1 MFCTKCGEKLPD
13 DAQFCEKC
21 GARVEKEDSKAP
33 APAAAAPKNN
43 SQSVERMKRYIMAN
57 KKKIGIA
64 AGVLV
69 VVIVLA
75 VFLATRPVKVDL
87 NDYIYVE
94 YEGYNTVGRAHH
106 YFDFD
111 AFCGDYAGKIKYRG
125 KDNQIVDTLFDEQ
138 TVCRMLIDE
147 YVNWDLD
154 QMDKLSNGD
163 VVHMEW
169 DCDDERAKADF
180 GIQLSYENQDFTV
193 EGLNEPEAVDPF
205 EGAHVSFEGISPY
218 GRVQFEGDRN
228 APYARELVFNV
239 EPRENLKNGDTVTV
253 SLKEADEQAWKEYMV
268 ETYGVTLSKK
278 EMSYTVEGLQ
288 TYLSKLS
295 EVSEDAFTQMKSQA
309 EDVMKANAA
318 KNWAKESTMDST
330 TYVGSYLLTPKSQQA
345 YDGNNQLYL
354 VYEIKATVKNPKDE
368 SQESITYY
376 YTVRYDDLLV
386 SADGTVEVDLTD
398 YRTNNPSFSKE
409 LAKSRYYFDGYESMD
424 EAYNRCVTSNLDRY
438 NFETDIA
445 TE

>member
-43 SQSVERMKRYIMAN
+43 SQSVERMKRFIMAN

-138 TVCRMLIDE
+138 IVCRMLIDE

-154 QMDKLSNGD
+154 QMSKLSNGD

-205 EGAHVSFEGISPY
+205 DGAHVSFEGISPY

-228 APYARELVFNV
+228 APYGRELVFNV

-253 SLKEADEQAWKEYMV
+253 SLKEADEQAWKDYLV

-295 EVSEDAFTQMKSQA
+295 EVSEDAFTQMKAQA

-409 LAKSRYYFDGYESMD
+409 LAKSRYYFDGYESLD

-445 TE
+445 AE

>member
-21 GARVEKEDSKAP
+21 GAGVEKENSEAP
-33 APAAAAPKNN
+33 APAAAAPKEK
-43 SQSVERMKRYIMAN
+43 SQSVERMKRYIMDN

-87 NDYIYVE
+87 NDYVHVK

-111 AFCGDYAGKIKYRG
+111 AFCGDYAEKIKYRG
-125 KDNQIVDTLFDEQ
+125 KDNQVVDTLFDEQ

-147 YVNWDLD
+147 YVDWELD
-154 QMDKLSNGD
+154 KMSMLSNGD

-205 EGAHVSFEGISPY
+205 EGAQISFEGISPY
-218 GRVQFEGDRN
+218 GRVQFEGDPN
-228 APYARELVFNV
+228 TPYARELVFSV

-253 SLKEADEQAWKEYMV
+253 SLKEADAQEWRDYLV

-295 EVSEDAFTQMKSQA
+295 EVSEDALAQMKAQA

-318 KNWAKESTMDST
+318 RNWAKESTMDST
-330 TYVGSYLLTPKSQQA
+330 TYVGSYLLTPKNQQG
-345 YDGNNQLYL
+345 YDANNQLYL

-376 YTVRYDDLLV
+376 YTVGYDDLLV

-398 YRTNNPSFSKE
+398 YRTNNPGFSRE
-409 LAKSRYYFDGYESMD
+409 LAKSRYYFDGYESLD

-445 TE
+445 AE